1 MSLLS
6 FIYSYSLHKGLRKL
20 RNLIFSHWIKGVI
33 GDLGKN
39 SIVNYGCELQGSRL
53 DRIKIGKHSWI
64 GSYSILGCWGSF
76 GNQSFNP
83 SLVIGDNCR
92 IGEYSHITTCN
103 EIIIGNGLLTGRFV
117 LITDNSHGGL
127 SVEEGLI
134 PPIERQLMTK
144 GGIYIGNNVWI
155 GDKSTILSGV
165 HIGDNV
171 IVASNSV
178 VTRDVPSNCLVAGS
192 PAKIIKDLNTKR

>member
-1 MSLLS
+1 MTLLS
-6 FIYSYSLHKGLRKL
+6 FIYPYSFYKGFRKL
-20 RNLIFSHWIKGVI
+20 RNLFFSYWIKGII
-33 GDLGKN
+33 GELGKD
-39 SIVNYGCELQGSRL
+39 SIVNYGCELQGCSL
-53 DRIKIGKHSWI
+53 DKIKIGKHSWI
-64 GSYSILGCWGSF
+64 GSHCILGCWGVF

-83 SLVIGDNCR
+83 SLTIGDNCR
-92 IGEYSHITTCN
+92 IGEYCHISTCN
-103 EIIIGNGLLTGRFV
+103 EIRIGNGLLTGRFV
-117 LITDNSHGGL
+117 LITDNSHGRL
-127 SVEEGLI
+127 SVEEGRI

-178 VTRDVPSNCLVAGS
+178 VTKDVPCNCLVAGS
-192 PAKIIKDLNTKR
+192 PARIVKDVNVKR